1 MCLNLDSVSLSKY
14 RLHLY
19 MPATDMR
26 KGYAGLT
33 ALSYGIGIDLRAG
46 KDLVIFRSRNGKSI
60 KMLAYDER
68 GLVLITRRLRDGCFA
83 KIQAIAGDPDR
94 VLTASMVLSYF
105 AEGKAED
112 NETFSHLLAGKSS

>member
-1 MCLNLDSVSLSKY
+1 
-14 RLHLY
+14 

-105 AEGKAED
+105 ADGKAED
-112 NETFSHLLAGKSS
+112 NETFSHLLARESS